1 MKKASLLSAELNSS
15 QDLAGNGKPDRKTGQ
30 GSHVMKVL
38 FRKET
43 AEFINSKRMILFV
56 ILTALITVSGLY
68 AAVSGLS
75 DAVESGGTYSGFL
88 FLKLFTVSANSI
100 PSYNALMAL
109 MGPFIGI
116 FMGFD
121 AINSERTEGTLNR
134 LVSQPLYRDHIII
147 SKFLAGVFLSAVM
160 VFASGLL
167 IASVGLIATG
177 LIPTGE
183 EIARMLIYLCFCV
196 VYIAFWLAMAILFS
210 TVCRHAATSALACIA
225 VWLFCAI
232 FISLLAGIIADA
244 CYPVNG
250 SERQAMMNELK
261 NYTCELNLNRL
272 SPYYLFGEATSTV
285 LDPGVRTIN
294 AVTIAQ
300 LSGALSSNLTLG
312 QSLLLVWPHLTA
324 LIALMLVV
332 FAISYVSFMRQEIRS
347 R

>member
-1 MKKASLLSAELNSS
+1 
-15 QDLAGNGKPDRKTGQ
+15 
-30 GSHVMKVL
+30 
-38 FRKET
+38 
-43 AEFINSKRMILFV
+43 
-56 ILTALITVSGLY
+56 
-68 AAVSGLS
+68 
-75 DAVESGGTYSGFL
+75 
-88 FLKLFTVSANSI
+88 
-100 PSYNALMAL
+100 
-109 MGPFIGI
+109 
-116 FMGFD
+116 
-121 AINSERTEGTLNR
+121 
-134 LVSQPLYRDHIII
+134 
-147 SKFLAGVFLSAVM
+147 
-160 VFASGLL
+160 
-167 IASVGLIATG
+167 
-177 LIPTGE
+177 
-183 EIARMLIYLCFCV
+183 
-196 VYIAFWLAMAILFS
+196 MAILFS

-250 SERQAMMNELK
+250 SDMQAMMNELK
-261 NYTCELNLNRL
+261 NYTCELNLNRI

-324 LIALMLVV
+324 LMALMLVV